1 MQQIEELKFLKDDK
15 VRELASNH
23 GTPIYVYSKSA
34 LTRAAEEVKS
44 AFADIPFGLTIRY
57 AMKAN
62 PHPQIL
68 KLFEK
73 QGLYIDAS
81 SEFEVYDAL
90 KVGVSAKKILLT
102 SQQPPKNMKEFVSK
116 NISYTA
122 TSLHQL
128 ELYGKAAPSTKVS
141 IRLNTGLGSGA
152 NHRLTTGGIEV
163 GFGVWF
169 HQDENRGQ
177 DIKDIA
183 DKYNL
188 EIERLH
194 IHIGT
199 GSDPAI
205 WAKLMDAGLKAVEAF
220 ESVEIL
226 NLGGGFKLG
235 YMSGEESADL
245 IAIAKVASK
254 KLIDFEKL
262 TGRKIH
268 LEIEPGRYLTARAGS
283 IISTIIDKTNT
294 GAAGDDFLKLDS
306 GMTEIVR
313 TAMYGSQ
320 HPLVVVPKNK
330 AATTD
335 HRSYVVIGHCCE
347 SSDLLTS
354 SPDNPEKIEPR
365 LLRSAE
371 IEDYMVT
378 EMAGA
383 YCASMSTKGY
393 NSFPVAKEI
402 VID

>member
-205 WAKLMDAGLKAVEAF
+205 WEQLMEAGLSAVESF
-220 ESVEIL
+220 EKVKIL

-235 YMSGEESADL
+235 YMQDEKNADL
-245 IAIAKVASK
+245 AAIGKVASN
-254 KLIDFEKL
+254 KLRDFEKK

-283 IISTIIDKTNT
+283 IISTIIDIADT
-294 GAAGDDFLKLDS
+294 GETGDDFLKLDS

-313 TAMYGSQ
+313 TAMYGSR
-320 HPLVVVPKNK
+320 HPLIVVP
-330 AATTD
+330 TD
-335 HRSYVVIGHCCE
+335 KDTPKETRSYVVIGHCCE

-354 SPDNPEKIEPR
+354 APNNPEQIQPR
-365 LLRSAE
+365 PLQKAE
-371 IEDYMVT
+371 IGDYMVT

-383 YCASMSTKGY
+383 YCASMSVKGY
-393 NSFPVAKEI
+393 NSFPEAKEI
-402 VID
+402 FVD